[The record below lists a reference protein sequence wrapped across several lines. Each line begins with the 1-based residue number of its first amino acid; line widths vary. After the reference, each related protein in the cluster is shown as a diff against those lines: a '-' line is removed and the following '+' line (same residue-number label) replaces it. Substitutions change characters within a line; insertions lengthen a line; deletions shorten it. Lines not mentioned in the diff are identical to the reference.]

1 LQRRVLQVGHH
12 YLLGGQI
19 MKARTLVV
27 TLSVLCSIA
36 SIRASEKPYS
46 GPSATILC
54 YHIVESPRDPRMEIS
69 RETFRQQ
76 MKYLGSTGYN
86 IISLSDLYAYV
97 AGRRATLPR
106 NAVVITVD
114 DGWRSTYTEFYPE
127 MKRRHFPFTVFLYPK
142 IIGQTSHA
150 LTWSQ
155 VREMSKNGAD
165 IQSHSLSHPF
175 LTSRRHPSLDSKSYH
190 AWLENELLDSKRI
203 LEKETGR
210 TVNFLA
216 YPYGDYDTAVA
227 RSVARAGY
235 AAALTCDFGRVHR
248 GSDPLRFKRMVIDK
262 RMSFASF
269 RHYLGVSPLRLEET
283 MPEEV
288 FNPDQP
294 VISARIAS
302 YKQLDPNSV
311 GMALLSVGAT
321 PFSYDPR
328 DGSISLVVRDALKGE
343 VQRAIVWGTD
353 SRSGKRVEAIW
364 SFRLPPQLLP
374 DSLPDP
380 SMPALIMNPGSRET
394 PSTMPGDGVT
404 PAAPA
409 GSPGRDDAPIV
420 PAPGTG
426 PASGPGRVSVHVV
439 QPAAGRPR

>member
-1 LQRRVLQVGHH
+1 
-12 YLLGGQI
+12 
-19 MKARTLVV
+19 MKARALVV
-27 TLSVLCSIA
+27 SLSVLCSIT
-36 SIRASEKPYS
+36 SIHASEKPFS

-76 MKYLGSTGYN
+76 MTYLASTGYN
-86 IISLSDLYAYV
+86 VIPLSELYAFV
-97 AGRRATLPR
+97 SGRRQTLPH

-127 MKRRHFPFTVFLYPK
+127 MRRLHFPFTVFVYPK

-150 LTWSQ
+150 LTWGQ
-155 VREMSKNGAD
+155 VREMSRSGAD

-175 LTSRRHPSLDSKSYH
+175 LTSRRHPALDRKSYNS
-190 AWLENELLDSKRI
+190 WLENELLDSKRI

-227 RSVARAGY
+227 RSVAAAGY
-235 AAALTCDFGRVHR
+235 SAALTCDFGRVHR
-248 GSDPLRFKRMVIDK
+248 GSDPLRLKRVVVDK

-269 RHYLGVSPLRLEET
+269 RHYLGVNPLRLEET
-283 MPEEV
+283 TPEEV

-294 VISARIAS
+294 VVSARIAN

-311 GMALLSVGAT
+311 GMALLSVGST
-321 PFSYDPR
+321 PYSYDPR
-328 DGSISLVVRDALKGE
+328 DGSISLVVRDALKGD

-353 SRSGKRVEAIW
+353 SHSGKRVEAIW
-364 SFRLPPQLLP
+364 SFRTPAPPLP
-374 DSLPDP
+374 DGLPDP
-380 SMPALIMNPGSRET
+380 SMPALIMNPGARET
-394 PSTMPGDGVT
+394 PDTVPGDGVT
-404 PAAPA
+404 PASRAA
-409 GSPGRDDAPIV
+409 PGRDDAPL
-420 PAPGTG
+420 PAPSGAVAT
-426 PASGPGRVSVHVV
+426 PAPRAGGHIP
-439 QPAAGRPR
+439 QQAAGRPR

>member
-1 LQRRVLQVGHH
+1 
-12 YLLGGQI
+12 
-19 MKARTLVV
+19 MKARALVV
-27 TLSVLCSIA
+27 TLTVLCSI
-36 SIRASEKPYS
+36 SSVRASEKPYS

-54 YHIVESPRDPRMEIS
+54 YHIVETPHDPRMEIS

-86 IISLSDLYAYV
+86 VIPLSDLYDFL
-97 AGRRATLPR
+97 AGRRQTLPR

-127 MKRRHFPFTVFLYPK
+127 MSRRHFPFTIFVYPK

-150 LTWSQ
+150 LTWGQ

-175 LTSRRHPSLDSKSYH
+175 LTSRRHPALDDKSYH
-190 AWLENELLDSKRI
+190 AWLQNELLDSKRI

-210 TVNFLA
+210 PVNFLA

-227 RSVARAGY
+227 RSAARAGY

-248 GSDPLRFKRMVIDK
+248 GSDPLRLKRVVVDK
-262 RMSFASF
+262 KMSFASF
-269 RHYLGVSPLRLEET
+269 RRYLGVNPLRLEET

-294 VISARIAS
+294 VVSAKIAN
-302 YKQLDPNSV
+302 YKRLDPSSV
-311 GMALLSVGAT
+311 GMALLSVGST

-328 DGSISLVVRDALKGE
+328 DGSISLVVRDTLKGD

-364 SFRLPPQLLP
+364 SFRLPAPALP

-380 SMPALIMNPGSRET
+380 SMPALIMNPASREA
-394 PSTMPGDGVT
+394 PSAVPGDGLT
-404 PAAPA
+404 PASSPA
-409 GSPGRDDAPIV
+409 AYPSRDDAPIL
-420 PAPGTG
+420 PAPSSA
-426 PASGPGRVSVHVV
+426 PASAPGQRASGVLH
-439 QPAAGRPR
+439 PAAGRPR

>member
-1 LQRRVLQVGHH
+1 
-12 YLLGGQI
+12 
-19 MKARTLVV
+19 MKARALVV
-27 TLSVLCSIA
+27 TLSVLCVIS
-36 SIRASEKPYS
+36 SVRASEKPYS

-54 YHIVESPRDPRMEIS
+54 YHIVESPHDPRMEIS

-76 MKYLGSTGYN
+76 MKYLASTGYN
-86 IISLSDLYAYV
+86 IISLADLYAF
-97 AGRRATLPR
+97 ATGRRQTLPR

-127 MKRRHFPFTVFLYPK
+127 MRRRHFPFTVFVYPK

-150 LTWSQ
+150 LTWGQ

-175 LTSRRHPSLDSKSYH
+175 LTSRRHPALDGKTYH
-190 AWLENELLDSKRI
+190 AWLESELLDSKRI

-227 RSVARAGY
+227 RSAAQAGY

-248 GSDPLRFKRMVIDK
+248 GSDPLRFKRVVVDK

-269 RHYLGVSPLRLEET
+269 RRYLGVNPLRLQET
-283 MPEEV
+283 TPEDV
-288 FNPDQP
+288 FDPDQP
-294 VISARIAS
+294 VVSAKIPN

-311 GMALLSVGAT
+311 GMAILSVGST

-364 SFRLPPQLLP
+364 SFRLPVVPLP
-374 DSLPDP
+374 ESIPDP
-380 SMPALIMNPGSRET
+380 SMPALIMNPSSREA
-394 PSTMPGDGVT
+394 PSALPGDGVT
-404 PAAPA
+404 PASPASPSREEAPLIAPA
-409 GSPGRDDAPIV
+409 ASPSG
-420 PAPGTG
+420 APG
-426 PASGPGRVSVHVV
+426 PRVNGRSYH
-439 QPAAGRPR
+439 QGAGRPR

>member
-1 LQRRVLQVGHH
+1 
-12 YLLGGQI
+12 
-19 MKARTLVV
+19 MKARALVV
-27 TLSVLCSIA
+27 TLGVLCSIA
-36 SIRASEKPYS
+36 SVRASEKPFT

-54 YHIVESPRDPRMEIS
+54 YHIVESPHDPLMEIS

-76 MKYLGSTGYN
+76 MKYLASTGYN
-86 IISLSDLYAYV
+86 VITLADLYAYV
-97 AGRRATLPR
+97 AGRRQTLPK

-127 MKRRHFPFTVFLYPK
+127 MRRLHFPFTIFVYPK

-150 LTWSQ
+150 LNWDQ

-175 LTSRRHPSLDSKSYH
+175 LTSRRHPSLDGKSYR
-190 AWLENELLDSKRI
+190 AWLESELLDSKRI
-203 LEKETGR
+203 LEKETGH

-235 AAALTCDFGRVHR
+235 EAALTCDFGRVHR
-248 GSDPLRFKRMVIDK
+248 GSDPLRLKRVVVDK
-262 RMSFASF
+262 RMSFAAF
-269 RHYLGVSPLRLEET
+269 RHYLGVNPLRLEET

-294 VISARIAS
+294 VVSARIAD
-302 YKQLDPNSV
+302 YKQLDPSSV
-311 GMALLSVGAT
+311 GMALLSVGST

-328 DGSISLVVRDALKGE
+328 DGSISLVVRNELKGD

-353 SRSGKRVEAIW
+353 SHSGKRVEAIW
-364 SFRLPPQLLP
+364 SFRLPAPPLP

-380 SMPALIMNPGSRET
+380 SMPALIMSPASPET
-394 PSTMPGDGVT
+394 PSGVPGDGFT
-404 PAAPA
+404 PAT
-409 GSPGRDDAPIV
+409 SPSHDDAPIL
-420 PAPGTG
+420 PAP
-426 PASGPGRVSVHVV
+426 ASAPGQRTAGRIS
-439 QPAAGRPR
+439 QPAAGHPRR

>member
-1 LQRRVLQVGHH
+1 LQRRILQVDYHF
-12 YLLGGQI
+12 LLGGQI
-19 MKARTLVV
+19 MKARALVV
-27 TLSVLCSIA
+27 SLSVLCSIS
-36 SIRASEKPYS
+36 SIRASEKTFS
-46 GPSATILC
+46 GPNATILC

-76 MKYLGSTGYN
+76 MKYLASTGYN
-86 IISLSDLYAYV
+86 VIPLADLYAYV
-97 AGRRATLPR
+97 AGRRQTLPK

-127 MKRRHFPFTVFLYPK
+127 MRRLRFPFTVFLYPK

-155 VREMSKNGAD
+155 VREMSTNGAD

-175 LTSRRHPSLDSKSYH
+175 LTSRRHPALDHKSYH

-210 TVNFLA
+210 TVKFLA

-227 RSVARAGY
+227 RSVAAAGY
-235 AAALTCDFGRVHR
+235 SAALTCDFGRVHR
-248 GSDPLRFKRMVIDK
+248 GSDPLRLKRMVVDK

-269 RHYLGVSPLRLEET
+269 RRYLGVNPLRLEEE

-294 VISARIAS
+294 VVSARIAD

-311 GMALLSVGAT
+311 GMALLSVGST
-321 PFSYDPR
+321 PYSYDPR

-364 SFRLPPQLLP
+364 SFRMPAPALP
-374 DSLPDP
+374 DALPDP
-380 SMPALIMNPGSRET
+380 SMPALIMNPASREA
-394 PSTMPGDGVT
+394 PSALPGDGVT
-404 PAAPA
+404 PASPA
-409 GSPGRDDAPIV
+409 SPSHDDAPL
-420 PAPGTG
+420 PS
-426 PASGPGRVSVHVV
+426 PASAPAQRGSGRATH
-439 QPAAGRPR
+439 QAAGRPR